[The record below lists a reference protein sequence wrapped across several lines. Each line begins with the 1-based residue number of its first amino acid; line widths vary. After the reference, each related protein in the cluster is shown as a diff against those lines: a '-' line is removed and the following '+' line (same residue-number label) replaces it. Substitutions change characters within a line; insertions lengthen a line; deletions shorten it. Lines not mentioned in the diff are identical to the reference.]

1 LCESN
6 ESNESE
12 NIQQRSNVG
21 HIQDPQPDFFTLLT
35 ESPDPLERWKTISY
49 SLILPIEEKNL
60 SKEDE
65 NSSELEMKCT
75 VAYMAQC
82 LSMNKCRSSCA
93 SMGSTTFRW
102 FHDGCCECVGQY
114 CNEFGLDKSNC
125 TACPF
130 IITGES
136 REDL

>member
-1 LCESN
+1 M
-6 ESNESE
+6 
-12 NIQQRSNVG
+12 
-21 HIQDPQPDFFTLLT
+21 
-35 ESPDPLERWKTISY
+35 
-49 SLILPIEEKNL
+49 ILPIEEKDFQ
-60 SKEDE
+60 SKDENSE

-136 REDL
+136 TDREDL